1 LNIGDFCNECG
12 NCTTFCPTSGDPY
25 KIKPRFHLTKESFD
39 IDESGYLLDN
49 KTITYKDKNEISSL
63 SETEDNLVFENNV
76 LVAKFDII
84 NLSIIEINFKDDSV
98 KNADLRKA
106 AEMIY
111 LLRSLKNFTIFA

>member
-1 LNIGDFCNECG
+1 M
-12 NCTTFCPTSGDPY
+12 
-25 KIKPRFHLTKESFD
+25 
-39 IDESGYLLDN
+39 
-49 KTITYKDKNEISSL
+49 
-63 SETEDNLVFENNV
+63 
-76 LVAKFDII
+76 AKFDII